1 LSETLKTLIVNEQL
15 NVRTRLEALQEW
27 QKIWLHEETILLER
41 VKHLNT
47 KNYQDIQTGFQI
59 ASLRTRL
66 QLQLVKEPIALSPE
80 AIAQIGYAAL
90 RKHLVEQFVT
100 LKNAERL
107 LWLQN
112 YLFLMTPDLWALDA
126 KIAKVRGWRSIG
138 QRRNFLLGGAS
149 GMGKTTYLNSLAGQ
163 FLPIVEQERNFVPI
177 IKIDAPVSNR
187 TPKPLYERLILECGT
202 QYLRT
207 DREEHLL
214 QKLILCLQQCGVEL
228 IIIDEVQHIV
238 SNDLRRHVL
247 EISNLV
253 PGIPIICASN
263 HPLRWAEGDAEVQG
277 RWNDFF
283 GLELYK
289 GHRLHELLAFIELLL
304 PFSESAGL
312 LTGIGSKGRKAIGP
326 APLIE
331 KWTKGVLRDIMIL
344 IIDASAQA
352 IQQNLPCLSVDLL
365 TETWK
370 GIQTEP
376 PAFLAMLQQHDIV
389 PSPGRQQ

>member
-1 LSETLKTLIVNEQL
+1 MSETLRTLSVDEHL
-15 NVRTRLEALQEW
+15 NIRTRLEALQEW
-27 QKIWLHEETILLER
+27 QKIWLHEETMLLER
-41 VKHLNT
+41 IRQLDT
-47 KNYQDIQTGFQI
+47 KKYQDIQTGFQI

-66 QLQLVKEPIALSPE
+66 QFQLVKEPIAPSPE
-80 AIAQIGYAAL
+80 VITRIGYPTL

-100 LKNAERL
+100 LTNEQRL

-112 YLFLMTPDLWALDA
+112 FLFLMTPDLWALDA

-138 QRRNFLLGGAS
+138 QRRNFLLGGVS

-214 QKLILCLQQCGVEL
+214 HKLILCLQQCGVEL

-283 GLELYK
+283 GLEPYK
-289 GHRLHELLAFIELLL
+289 GHRLRELLAFIELLL
-304 PFSESAGL
+304 PFSENAGL
-312 LTGIGSKGRKAIGP
+312 LKGAGSKERKAIGP

-331 KWTKGVLRDIMIL
+331 KWTKGVLRDIIIL

-352 IQQNLPCLSVDLL
+352 IQQNLPCLSIDLL

-370 GIQTEP
+370 GIQTQP
-376 PAFLAMLQQHDIV
+376 PDFLNMLKQHGVV
-389 PSPGRQQ
+389 PTPGAQE